1 VFLKSASLW
10 YGHKRLNHGVPTDNR
25 TFVDVRPD
33 TENTAIAFVTDEDAM
48 LKLQSLGI
56 VDRHLPAYTFSDDVD
71 LEVRV
76 EYDLQG
82 IEYEFRE
89 TVRVRVHGNRQVD
102 SL

>member
-1 VFLKSASLW
+1 
-10 YGHKRLNHGVPTDNR
+10 
-25 TFVDVRPD
+25 
-33 TENTAIAFVTDEDAM
+33 M

-56 VDRHLPAYTFSDDVD
+56 VDRHLPTYTFSDDAD

-89 TVRVRVHGNRQVD
+89 TVRVRVHGGQVD